1 MSDTK
6 TIELAADKFTAH
18 GIIRDRASFIAGA
31 LFAKEQSAK
40 KIENLKKIIS
50 KEMSENDEFGS
61 EFVLVGILKDEIVRL
76 KSIVELQPLVTKMKE
91 FAEKLNEDKTQDKGY
106 SAFNFNSEGYLW
118 KGKDDSKD

>member
-1 MSDTK
+1 MK
-6 TIELAADKFTAH
+6 TIEQAADDFTAH
-18 GIIRDRASFIAGA
+18 DINRDRASFIAGA

-40 KIENLKKIIS
+40 EIENLKKIIS

-76 KSIVELQPLVTKMKE
+76 KRIVELQPLVTKTKE
-91 FAEKLNEDKTQDKGY
+91 FAEKLNEDKTQDKSY